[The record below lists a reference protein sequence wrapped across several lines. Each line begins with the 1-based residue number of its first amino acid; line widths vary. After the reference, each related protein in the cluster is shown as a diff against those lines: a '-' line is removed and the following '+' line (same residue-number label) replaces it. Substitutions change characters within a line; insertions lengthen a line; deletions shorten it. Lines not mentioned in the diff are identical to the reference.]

1 MRAGRT
7 GRSAA
12 WTAALS
18 STLVALV
25 LLLVPA
31 TASAR
36 KTAIEFFARVG
47 RVQISCAIYDGYA
60 GGHEALCEQLGRRRV
75 AIARLTPEG
84 AVLACESRHPST
96 TTCEVGNAGDR
107 TPTFRRGHRVAVGR
121 FRCVVLRTGV
131 RCVVAATGKGFLFG
145 PHGTSAVGGATIRP
159 APLRLESF
167 LSPDRKV
174 WCTISTGGSPSANCG
189 TEPAPPTHSAQVDS
203 SGKVTLCS
211 VLKLEYPGGSH
222 APNGC
227 YQNWDAQLPVL
238 AVGQEDE
245 MGGFRCVSEPDGI
258 TCTVIAGAGA
268 GKGFRVSAA
277 EAVEVT

>member
-1 MRAGRT
+1 M
-7 GRSAA
+7 SALVA
-12 WTAALS
+12 PTAA
-18 STLVALV
+18 
-25 LLLVPA
+25 
-31 TASAR
+31 SAHPR
-36 KTAIEFFARVG
+36 TAIEFFARVG

-60 GGHEALCEQLGRRRV
+60 GGHEALCEQLGSRRV

-84 AVLACESRHPST
+84 TVLTCESRHPST
-96 TTCEVGNAGDR
+96 STCEVGNAGER
-107 TPTFRRGHRVAVGR
+107 TPTFRRGHRVSVGR
-121 FRCVVLRTGV
+121 FSCAVLRTGV

-145 PHGTSAVGGATIRP
+145 PHGAAAVGGATIRP

-174 WCTISTGGSPSANCG
+174 WCSISTGPSPSANCG
-189 TEPAPPTHSAQVDS
+189 TEPAPPTHSAQVDR
-203 SGKVTLCS
+203 SGRVTLCS
-211 VLKLEYPGGSH
+211 VLKLEYPAGSH

-227 YQNWDAQLPVL
+227 YQNWDPQLPVL

-245 MGGFRCVSEPDGI
+245 LGGFRCASAANGI